1 MPSKMRKVHLWQGD
15 SSGLWMSEIPSHGM
29 NNVGYHYGIWSHAY
43 LANLGGPDALLQ
55 SFYPNL
61 NGLGHDG
68 TFFET

>member
-1 MPSKMRKVHLWQGD
+1 
-15 SSGLWMSEIPSHGM
+15 MSEIPSHGM